1 MRSGRIS
8 SADESIEYR
17 CRPKHSR
24 CQALDLPSFTP
35 CPHCYYFFFC
45 YSTVNIILKM
55 YLRYIL
61 RCIYSIQMKCTK
73 KEFRLTRLCWLA
85 WPSLQAP
92 SSKQFS
98 TLESLQTE

>member
-1 MRSGRIS
+1 M
-8 SADESIEYR
+8 
-17 CRPKHSR
+17 
-24 CQALDLPSFTP
+24 
-35 CPHCYYFFFC
+35 
-45 YSTVNIILKM
+45 
-55 YLRYIL
+55 
-61 RCIYSIQMKCTK
+61 K